1 MNPPLSRNA
10 AMASGSAGVSPA
22 VFRLWPKTI
31 SREHGDLFGMIAA
44 RQKQSARRQLLRPG
58 RSRSPSLFKTLA
70 GFDFEELRA
79 SAKTTSDFGAE
90 SPSPRPSPIGWERE
104 NRPPSAGV
112 SNRFGSCERRVWLF
126 PLPSDGRV
134 RVRVVFLVLRLLSG
148 TCFYTN
154 PKNRENDK
162 SV

>member
-1 MNPPLSRNA
+1 MK
-10 AMASGSAGVSPA
+10 AGC
-22 VFRLWPKTI
+22 L
-31 SREHGDLFGMIAA
+31 A
-44 RQKQSARRQLLRPG
+44 RFFLR
-58 RSRSPSLFKTLA
+58 T
-70 GFDFEELRA
+70 RA
-79 SAKTTSDFGAE
+79 NTTSDFGAE
-90 SPSPRPSPIGWERE
+90 SPSPPACAAAVAAGRRPSPIGWERE
-104 NRPPSAGV
+104 NRPPSVGV